1 MSKDKN
7 IEMKQAYVGNKSH
20 IKCEFGEFIQPL
32 TVTNNKNVTIQGME
46 IATEKDNV
54 INKNIPYRDGK
65 GAFGICKN
73 GGNCQF
79 KAMEKVKWE
88 NVNENVY
95 VGDARTLNGKSFF
108 RCPYVAGQNI
118 EIIEHNQQAI
128 GEFSEK
134 NKNNFWD
141 EAIQME
147 QQAIL
152 MLMKLTMEGKDPLEE
167 LRNSFTEQLI
177 KELGYAAEVSAY
189 TLGNDFKDLAD
200 SISKVVQNPS
210 LETFSDMSFATNDI
224 LSDIGIPGANFF
236 PSGDTFKSL
245 KKLSKNGKK
254 YDVSINGMI
263 DFMNDNIDVT
273 LDEKLKPM
281 SGRKISPEANRWA
294 RNTYKQMVL
303 GNGTEEM
310 TLIGTIGEFVN
321 GIIPISGQ
329 LADVRDVVFSANK
342 GDGLGVVLSG
352 VGVLPG
358 LDTLKK
364 GPKVIKKIA
373 KKADEAIMAI
383 NKALGTNIT
392 PKILDSVDEIAAIT
406 KKGAKEFTEA
416 MGEWVARNRKA
427 LSQLVPNSMIV
438 SKMDEFKAFKQ
449 RLICVF
455 TKGNCFVKGTL
466 VKTEYGHKEIEKI
479 EIGERVLSLN
489 TENNKLEYKV
499 VLNTLRSKTIKT
511 ILFEF
516 EDNIIVETTPDH
528 KFFVLD
534 KGFVKAENM
543 CENDIVLNNKFKG
556 TRLNKINEIYYFEKN
571 VYNLYVEDNN
581 NYFVTEKGLL
591 VHNKMMSYADIK
603 KWYDE
608 IIEILKKDGFTF
620 KPTVNDFKEAVKS
633 CFSANT
639 KIYMQ
644 NSKYIENLR
653 IGDTVYSYNEIKNKV
668 EEKKILN
675 FFEHNV
681 NEILELFFENGE
693 KIETTPEHP
702 FYVDGKYVYA
712 GNLNVGDKVF
722 SENNQNIEL
731 VEKRIIFYK
740 KGIKVYNFEVE
751 DNHNYFV
758 GKSKFLVHNDKTL
771 YNINNYKGIMRN
783 GNEIIPKIPN
793 NPKGFSTPDTWFK
806 NHGKSAYIIVDN
818 SNPENWTYGWIK
830 KIEDVDINGKK
841 KIIDYDVMIGKM
853 SDGQIKW
860 EGSLGN
866 EIQILGLT
874 GKTDED
880 LKKLHKEIAKL
891 EKANKSYY
899 ETQGIKPYFGYTQTA
914 VENTFREKRLV
925 GHHVEDKLTRM
936 EGFQITRKEW
946 HNNGYGDKGVRHT
959 GTASEQRKRNG
970 IKPGKSK

>member
-32 TVTNNKNVTIQGME
+32 TVTNNKNVTIQGLE

-236 PSGDTFKSL
+236 LSGDTFKSL

-281 SGRKISPEANRWA
+281 SGRKISPEANRWD

-329 LADVRDVVFSANK
+329 LADARDVVFSANK

-352 VGVLPG
+352 IGLLPG
-358 LDTLKK
+358 LDTLKR
-364 GPKVIKKIA
+364 GPKVIKKMA

-383 NKALGTNIT
+383 NKAIGINIT

-438 SKMDEFKAFKQ
+438 SKMDELQYLLDKA
-449 RLICVF
+449 ICF
-455 TKGNCFVKGTL
+455 ITQGKCFVEGTL
-466 VKTEYGHKEIEKI
+466 VRMEYGYKNIEDI
-479 EIGERVLSLN
+479 VIGEKVLSFNIN
-489 TENNKLEYKV
+489 TGKLEYKK
-499 VLNTLRSKTIKT
+499 VLNVLKNTTDKTMDIK
-511 ILFEF
+511 F
-516 EDNIIVETTPDH
+516 DNNTTVESTEKHPFYL
-528 KFFVLD
+528 KN
-534 KGFVKAENM
+534 KGFVEAK
-543 CENDIVLNNKFKG
+543 DL
-556 TRLNKINEIYYFEKN
+556 KINDGILSSDGKSLKIVEIKESDYFIKKE
-571 VYNLYVEDNN
+571 VYNLYVEDNH
-581 NYFVTEKGLL
+581 NYFVTKGELL
-591 VHNKMMSYADIK
+591 VHNRGKQYTA
-603 KWYDE
+603 E
-608 IIEILKKDGFTF
+608 EILKLM
-620 KPTVNDFKEAVKS
+620 EA
-633 CFSANT
+633 
-639 KIYMQ
+639 
-644 NSKYIENLR
+644 
-653 IGDTVYSYNEIKNKV
+653 IGDTNDYKKILELIEEAKKSDITKAITQNRYDELMDACFVAGTKILSKGNKTIEKVCVDDYVFSYNEQKNII
-668 EEKKILN
+668 EEKIVKNIFSHKVSEIYKITIENSKEDIEKLKTTK
-675 FFEHNV
+675 EHR
-681 NEILELFFENGE
+681 
-693 KIETTPEHP
+693 
-702 FYVDGKYVYA
+702 FYSGMKYVA
-712 GNLNVGDKVF
+712 VEDLKIGMKLF
-722 SENNQNIEL
+722 SVNDDEIKIINIEK
-731 VEKRIIFYK
+731 EKLTGGVI
-740 KGIKVYNFEVE
+740 VYNIEVK

-758 GKSKFLVHNDKTL
+758 GRNKILVHN
-771 YNINNYKGIMRN
+771 
-783 GNEIIPKIPN
+783 
-793 NPKGFSTPDTWFK
+793 
-806 NHGKSAYIIVDN
+806 
-818 SNPENWTYGWIK
+818 
-830 KIEDVDINGKK
+830 KK
-841 KIIDYDVMIGKM
+841 KIYNKNNPIPKDLLNGKPKNSKDISKHFNNGGEIAIKDDGTWIYGLPKGNKVKELKNGNYAVLYKNGKEDFLDHKIARVDYNREYLNGTYGNDFQLYNFGMSTVKDKNGNFIFKSPNAANNHLYNSKVTREHAGDGFDLVSSDVHGYFTHKGEA
-853 SDGQIKW
+853 SKLRN
-860 EGSLGN
+860 EGRADDVVRQKI
-866 EIQILGLT
+866 IQI
-874 GKTDED
+874 
-880 LKKLHKEIAKL
+880 
-891 EKANKSYY
+891 
-899 ETQGIKPYFGYTQTA
+899 
-914 VENTFREKRLV
+914 
-925 GHHVEDKLTRM
+925 
-936 EGFQITRKEW
+936 RKEM
-946 HNNGYGDKGVRHT
+946 
-959 GTASEQRKRNG
+959 E
-970 IKPGKSK
+970 

>member
-1 MSKDKN
+1 
-7 IEMKQAYVGNKSH
+7 
-20 IKCEFGEFIQPL
+20 
-32 TVTNNKNVTIQGME
+32 
-46 IATEKDNV
+46 
-54 INKNIPYRDGK
+54 
-65 GAFGICKN
+65 
-73 GGNCQF
+73 
-79 KAMEKVKWE
+79 
-88 NVNENVY
+88 
-95 VGDARTLNGKSFF
+95 
-108 RCPYVAGQNI
+108 
-118 EIIEHNQQAI
+118 
-128 GEFSEK
+128 
-134 NKNNFWD
+134 
-141 EAIQME
+141 
-147 QQAIL
+147 
-152 MLMKLTMEGKDPLEE
+152 
-167 LRNSFTEQLI
+167 
-177 KELGYAAEVSAY
+177 
-189 TLGNDFKDLAD
+189 
-200 SISKVVQNPS
+200 
-210 LETFSDMSFATNDI
+210 
-224 LSDIGIPGANFF
+224 
-236 PSGDTFKSL
+236 
-245 KKLSKNGKK
+245 
-254 YDVSINGMI
+254 
-263 DFMNDNIDVT
+263 
-273 LDEKLKPM
+273 
-281 SGRKISPEANRWA
+281 
-294 RNTYKQMVL
+294 
-303 GNGTEEM
+303 
-310 TLIGTIGEFVN
+310 
-321 GIIPISGQ
+321 
-329 LADVRDVVFSANK
+329 
-342 GDGLGVVLSG
+342 
-352 VGVLPG
+352 
-358 LDTLKK
+358 
-364 GPKVIKKIA
+364 
-373 KKADEAIMAI
+373 
-383 NKALGTNIT
+383 
-392 PKILDSVDEIAAIT
+392 
-406 KKGAKEFTEA
+406 
-416 MGEWVARNRKA
+416 
-427 LSQLVPNSMIV
+427 
-438 SKMDEFKAFKQ
+438 
-449 RLICVF
+449 
-455 TKGNCFVKGTL
+455 
-466 VKTEYGHKEIEKI
+466 
-479 EIGERVLSLN
+479 
-489 TENNKLEYKV
+489 
-499 VLNTLRSKTIKT
+499 
-511 ILFEF
+511 
-516 EDNIIVETTPDH
+516 
-528 KFFVLD
+528 
-534 KGFVKAENM
+534 
-543 CENDIVLNNKFKG
+543 
-556 TRLNKINEIYYFEKN
+556 
-571 VYNLYVEDNN
+571 
-581 NYFVTEKGLL
+581 
-591 VHNKMMSYADIK
+591 MMSYADIK

-771 YNINNYKGIMRN
+771 YNINNYKGIIRN

-841 KIIDYDVMIGKM
+841 KIIDYDVMIGKI

-874 GKTDED
+874 GETKKD
-880 LKKLHKEIAKL
+880 LIKLHKEIAKL
-891 EKANKSYY
+891 ENANKSYY

-925 GHHVEDKLTRM
+925 GHHIEDKLTRM

-946 HNNGYGDKGVRHT
+946 HNNGDGNKGVRHT

-970 IKPGKSK
+970 ISQKKSKKSTKKKGKK

>member
-32 TVTNNKNVTIQGME
+32 TVTNNKNVTIQGLE

-134 NKNNFWD
+134 NEDNFWD
-141 EAIQME
+141 KAIQME

-329 LADVRDVVFSANK
+329 LADARDVVFSANK

-352 VGVLPG
+352 IGLLPG
-358 LDTLKK
+358 LDTLKR
-364 GPKVIKKIA
+364 GPKVIKKMA

-383 NKALGTNIT
+383 NKAIGTNIT
-392 PKILDSVDEIAAIT
+392 PKILDSVDQIAAIT

-416 MGEWVARNRKA
+416 M
-427 LSQLVPNSMIV
+427 
-438 SKMDEFKAFKQ
+438 
-449 RLICVF
+449 
-455 TKGNCFVKGTL
+455 
-466 VKTEYGHKEIEKI
+466 
-479 EIGERVLSLN
+479 
-489 TENNKLEYKV
+489 
-499 VLNTLRSKTIKT
+499 
-511 ILFEF
+511 
-516 EDNIIVETTPDH
+516 
-528 KFFVLD
+528 
-534 KGFVKAENM
+534 
-543 CENDIVLNNKFKG
+543 
-556 TRLNKINEIYYFEKN
+556 
-571 VYNLYVEDNN
+571 
-581 NYFVTEKGLL
+581 
-591 VHNKMMSYADIK
+591 
-603 KWYDE
+603 
-608 IIEILKKDGFTF
+608 
-620 KPTVNDFKEAVKS
+620 
-633 CFSANT
+633 
-639 KIYMQ
+639 
-644 NSKYIENLR
+644 
-653 IGDTVYSYNEIKNKV
+653 
-668 EEKKILN
+668 
-675 FFEHNV
+675 
-681 NEILELFFENGE
+681 
-693 KIETTPEHP
+693 
-702 FYVDGKYVYA
+702 
-712 GNLNVGDKVF
+712 
-722 SENNQNIEL
+722 
-731 VEKRIIFYK
+731 
-740 KGIKVYNFEVE
+740 
-751 DNHNYFV
+751 
-758 GKSKFLVHNDKTL
+758 
-771 YNINNYKGIMRN
+771 
-783 GNEIIPKIPN
+783 
-793 NPKGFSTPDTWFK
+793 
-806 NHGKSAYIIVDN
+806 
-818 SNPENWTYGWIK
+818 
-830 KIEDVDINGKK
+830 
-841 KIIDYDVMIGKM
+841 
-853 SDGQIKW
+853 
-860 EGSLGN
+860 
-866 EIQILGLT
+866 
-874 GKTDED
+874 
-880 LKKLHKEIAKL
+880 
-891 EKANKSYY
+891 
-899 ETQGIKPYFGYTQTA
+899 
-914 VENTFREKRLV
+914 
-925 GHHVEDKLTRM
+925 
-936 EGFQITRKEW
+936 
-946 HNNGYGDKGVRHT
+946 
-959 GTASEQRKRNG
+959 
-970 IKPGKSK
+970 

>member
-32 TVTNNKNVTIQGME
+32 TVTNNKNVTIQGLE

-134 NKNNFWD
+134 NEDNFWD
-141 EAIQME
+141 KAIQME

-329 LADVRDVVFSANK
+329 LADARDVVFSANK

-352 VGVLPG
+352 IGLLPG
-358 LDTLKK
+358 LDTLKR
-364 GPKVIKKIA
+364 GPKVIKKMA

-383 NKALGTNIT
+383 NKAIGTNIT

-438 SKMDEFKAFKQ
+438 SKMNEFTRYLKE
-449 RLICVF
+449 LICYL
-455 TKGNCFVKGTL
+455 TKYGCLTAGTKVKIKNGYKNIENIKEGDFVYSFDEI
-466 VKTEYGHKEIEKI
+466 TEKVMLKEV
-479 EIGERVLSLN
+479 R
-489 TENNKLEYKV
+489 
-499 VLNTLRSKTIKT
+499 
-511 ILFEF
+511 
-516 EDNIIVETTPDH
+516 NIIVSSVDEIIKIKTENQIIEASLEHPFYI
-528 KFFVLD
+528 KE
-534 KGFVKAENM
+534 KGWVEAKDLQQD
-543 CENDIVLNNKFKG
+543 DILITLNHEE
-556 TRLNKINEIYYFEKN
+556 KIKNISRDYYFEKD
-571 VYNLYVEDNN
+571 VYNLEIEGSHTFYITEDDIL
-581 NYFVTEKGLL
+581 T
-591 VHNKMMSYADIK
+591 HNKGKCWAQIRAENVENFKKIIKELEGEGVFKIIKEEGNKFLIEYDNAKGAEFIK
-603 KWYDE
+603 KAW
-608 IIEILKKDGFTF
+608 
-620 KPTVNDFKEAVKS
+620 
-633 CFSANT
+633 
-639 KIYMQ
+639 
-644 NSKYIENLR
+644 ENEGKLR
-653 IGDTVYSYNEIKNKV
+653 
-668 EEKKILN
+668 
-675 FFEHNV
+675 
-681 NEILELFFENGE
+681 
-693 KIETTPEHP
+693 
-702 FYVDGKYVYA
+702 
-712 GNLNVGDKVF
+712 
-722 SENNQNIEL
+722 
-731 VEKRIIFYK
+731 
-740 KGIKVYNFEVE
+740 
-751 DNHNYFV
+751 
-758 GKSKFLVHNDKTL
+758 
-771 YNINNYKGIMRN
+771 
-783 GNEIIPKIPN
+783 GNEIEFFRSYHVITENKKWVHVGHYNEGLFPRIDFVDITDPKNPIGISYKTMDLNAPSYTKKSEVERIINRYSDDVLKTKNTGSGKKHILKDIEKNSNYFQKNNHITKSEIESMKRSIIQGDRALIIEVPPGSKIP
-793 NPKGFSTPDTWFK
+793 FT
-806 NHGKSAYIIVDN
+806 KSELD
-818 SNPENWTYGWIK
+818 
-830 KIEDVDINGKK
+830 D
-841 KIIDYDVMIGKM
+841 
-853 SDGQIKW
+853 
-860 EGSLGN
+860 
-866 EIQILGLT
+866 
-874 GKTDED
+874 
-880 LKKLHKEIAKL
+880 IAK
-891 EKANKSYY
+891 
-899 ETQGIKPYFGYTQTA
+899 
-914 VENTFREKRLV
+914 
-925 GHHVEDKLTRM
+925 
-936 EGFQITRKEW
+936 
-946 HNNGYGDKGVRHT
+946 DKGLKYIKMIE
-959 GTASEQRKRNG
+959 SEF
-970 IKPGKSK
+970 